1 MINGVDVTNPNQN
14 FTWTEW
20 NKLHRNYNYIFERR
34 NPTHGRNNDQGEGK
48 GQAREHNQ
56 MTKGL
61 PACSIQA
68 LQQAS
73 SILSKITGSMYAAQG
88 ENEEETPSNTGN
100 SFGGA
105 SYGG

>member
-1 MINGVDVTNPNQN
+1 
-14 FTWTEW
+14 
-20 NKLHRNYNYIFERR
+20 
-34 NPTHGRNNDQGEGK
+34 
-48 GQAREHNQ
+48 